1 MMYNY
6 PFFSFPAFRNYG
18 YYSHNNLASPS
29 TNIMQSSEVPNAN
42 IRLNNFMPNNP
53 RNNNYKRNTKAKK
66 KSNTNANTSL
76 IEQKHNEKNTSNAI
90 FEIFGI
96 KLYFDDILLISLI
109 FFLYNE
115 GVKDDYLFIS
125 LVLLL
130 LS

>member
-1 MMYNY
+1 MYNY